1 MKLGWSLALA
11 ALLVAGSAFA
21 QDTTSDKGKL
31 SYAMGFQMGSRLAA
45 QKQDVDIATF
55 TKAVQD
61 AFAGREPTVP
71 IAAMQEAVQKYEQK
85 MKAAQDKELA
95 DNKREADAFLAANR
109 SKQGIVAMPDGTQYR
124 VIDAGNGRAITPNS
138 EVTFHVRVSL
148 TSGREI
154 RSSFVGEPVKAKVS
168 ELGNLFGSKSLVDV
182 IQKMKVGDHWMAYLP
197 PDPASGNQVYVWEI
211 KIVDVK

>member
-11 ALLVAGSAFA
+11 ALVVAGSAFA

-31 SYAMGFQMGSRLAA
+31 SYAMGFQMGSRLAP

-61 AFAGREPTVP
+61 GFAGKEPSVP
-71 IAAMQEAVQKYEQK
+71 MAAMQEAVQKYEQK
-85 MKAAQDKELA
+85 MKAAADKELA
-95 DNKREADAFLAANR
+95 DNKRAADTFLASNR
-109 SKQGIVAMPDGTQYR
+109 SKPGIVAMPDGTQYR
-124 VIDAGNGRAITPNS
+124 VIDAGNGRAITPTS

-154 RSSFVGEPVKAKVS
+154 RSSFVGEPIKAKVS
-168 ELGNLFGSKSLVDV
+168 DMGNIFGSKSLVEV
-182 IQKMKVGDHWMAYLP
+182 IKKMKVGDHWMAYLP
-197 PDPASGNQVYVWEI
+197 PDPASGNQVYVWEL

>member
-11 ALLVAGSAFA
+11 ALVVAGSAFA

-31 SYAMGFQMGSRLAA
+31 SFAMGFQMGSRLAP

-61 AFAGREPTVP
+61 GFAGKEPSVP
-71 IAAMQEAVQKYEQK
+71 MAAMQEAVQKYEQK
-85 MKAAQDKELA
+85 MKAAADKELA
-95 DNKREADAFLAANR
+95 DNKRAADTFLASNR
-109 SKQGIVAMPDGTQYR
+109 SKPGIVAMPDGTQYR
-124 VIDAGNGRAITPNS
+124 VIDAGNGRAITPTS

-154 RSSFVGEPVKAKVS
+154 RSSFVGEPIKAKVS
-168 ELGNLFGSKSLVDV
+168 DMANIFGSKSLVEV

>member
-1 MKLGWSLALA
+1 MKLGWSFALA

-61 AFAGREPTVP
+61 AFAGREPSVP

-85 MKAAQDKELA
+85 MKAAQEKELA
-95 DNKREADAFLAANR
+95 DNKREADAFLASNR
-109 SKQGIVAMPDGTQYR
+109 SKQGIVALPDGTQYR
-124 VIDAGNGRAITPNS
+124 VIDPGNGRAIAPTS

-154 RSSFVGEPVKAKVS
+154 RSSFFGEPIKAKVS
-168 ELGNLFGSKSLVDV
+168 EMGNLFGSKSLVDV
-182 IQKMKVGDHWMAYLP
+182 IQKMRVGDHWMAYLP